1 MANSK
6 SNFRCII
13 LSPKHLI
20 YENEVTS
27 VFFHGDQGEY
37 ELLAYHYPLIGI
49 LAQGDVVI
57 DLNKRIS
64 VKSGI
69 VRFYANECTVL
80 IEETSETMRMAKEIQ
95 QEAKIY
101 SASL

>member
-1 MANSK
+1 MADSE

-13 LSPKHLI
+13 LSPKNLI

-27 VFFHGDQGEY
+27 VFLQGDRGEF

-57 DLNKRIS
+57 DLNKRIP
-64 VKSGI
+64 VRSGI
-69 VRFYANECTVL
+69 VRFYANECTIL
-80 IEETSETMRMAKEIQ
+80 IEETSETMRIAREIR
-95 QEAKIY
+95 QEAKI
-101 SASL
+101 